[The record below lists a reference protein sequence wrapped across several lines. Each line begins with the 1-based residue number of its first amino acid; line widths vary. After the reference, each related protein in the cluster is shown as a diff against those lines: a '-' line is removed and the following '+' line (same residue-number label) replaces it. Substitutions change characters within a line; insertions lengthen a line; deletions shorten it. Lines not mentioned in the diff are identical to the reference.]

1 LFAEANA
8 RLETL
13 KTDENKAH
21 EAFGRLWSQ
30 TDTEKR
36 IATEAAAVQQIA
48 SDPLY
53 ALKEPGYES
62 YIMDKALDALDNL
75 V

>member
-1 LFAEANA
+1 MFAEANA
-8 RLETL
+8 RLEAL
-13 KTDENKAH
+13 KTDEDKAH
-21 EAFGRLWSQ
+21 EAFRRLWGQ
-30 TDTEKR
+30 TGTERR

-53 ALKEPGYES
+53 ASKKTGYES
-62 YIMDKALDALDNL
+62 YIMDKALDALDSL